1 MRIIGLDIGEKR
13 IGVAITDK
21 LNKISYPLVTIS
33 NDTNT
38 KNRLLDIIR
47 KHDVDRIIVGLPYS
61 LNGKEGVQAGRIMEF
76 VKENLS
82 SVGIPVIYRDE
93 RFTTKISRSIMLEK
107 KSGKKTLNIKDGEED
122 RIAAS
127 LILKDYLESNQL

>member
-13 IGVAITDK
+13 IGIAITDK

-47 KHDVDRIIVGLPYS
+47 KNDVDRIIVGLPYS

-82 SVGIPVIYRDE
+82 SVDIPVIYRDE